1 MSDRN
6 YDGLTTREIL
16 GMLKKAVKEEWPV
29 SQEQKERSARIVSEI
44 IENVDGRHA
53 AKDVISATKV
63 LVEMSNSNIKNAIA
77 VDYALLQRDKF
88 EILSNL
94 EKNIAYSL
102 ADGPTMEPIV
112 SDAPMPSIEFIDITP
127 EEENS

>member
-1 MSDRN
+1 
-6 YDGLTTREIL
+6 
-16 GMLKKAVKEEWPV
+16 MLKKAVKEEWPV

-44 IENVDGRHA
+44 IENVDGRHPA
-53 AKDVISATKV
+53 RDVISATKV

-102 ADGPTMEPIV
+102 ADGPTREPIV
-112 SDAPMPSIEFIDITP
+112 SDAPMPSIEFIDVTT
-127 EEENS
+127 EEES